1 MDFMW
6 IIVIFLIAVTAV
18 LLFLYKSRQK
28 QGYEQGYNAARI
40 EFEELIRASNNEK
53 NELRTRLAVISE
65 RNEDIPKLNEQIKH
79 QQEIILNNSAKISA
93 LEKEL
98 EQEKKSFEEKLDVV
112 NKAEEKFREAF
123 SALSKTALESNNENF
138 IQSARALFEQYSRN
152 FESNFDHRKQEIE
165 NFVNPLKDRL
175 SEFDTFIKELERNR
189 NTAYGELKEQVGS
202 LYNSQLA
209 LQKETQNLVSALRK
223 PQVRGRWGELQLRRV
238 VEMAGMTNYCDFYE
252 QETTTTDNDKK
263 QRPDMIVRLPNNR
276 NIAVDSKVPLLAY
289 LEAIETEDINQKEQ
303 LLANHARQLKEHLKK
318 LSAKS
323 YYQDIQPAPE
333 FVVCFLPGEIY
344 FYAALEKD
352 PTLIEY
358 GVENNVIISTPTTLI
373 SLLKA
378 VAYGWKQEQMAENAK
393 NISDLAKELYSRIN
407 TFSEHLSK
415 IGDGLDTAA
424 KNYNRAVASFE
435 SRVLVQ
441 ARKFNEFGIDK
452 GSEIK
457 EINQIETGIRQL
469 KQ

>member
-1 MDFMW
+1 MDVMW
-6 IIVIFLIAVTAV
+6 IVVIILIAVIAV
-18 LLFLYKSRQK
+18 LLFLNKSRQK
-28 QGYEQGYNAARI
+28 QGYEQGYNSARV
-40 EFEELIRASNNEK
+40 EFEELIRASNNET

-65 RNEDIPKLNEQIKH
+65 RNEDIPKLNDQIKH

-98 EQEKKSFEEKLDVV
+98 EQEKKSFEEKLDLV

-138 IQSARALFEQYSRN
+138 IKSARALFEQYSRN

-165 NFVNPLKDRL
+165 RFVNPLKDRL
-175 SEFDTFIKELERNR
+175 SEFDTFVKELERNR
-189 NTAYGELKEQVGS
+189 NTAYGELKEQLGS
-202 LYNSQLA
+202 LYNSQQSLK
-209 LQKETQNLVSALRK
+209 KETQNLVSALRK
-223 PQVRGRWGELQLRRV
+223 PQVRGRWGEIQLRRV

-252 QETTTTDNDKK
+252 QETTLSDNDKR

-276 NIAVDSKVPLLAY
+276 NIAVDSKVPLMAY
-289 LEAIETEDINQKEQ
+289 LEAIETENQDQKEQ
-303 LLANHARQLKEHLKK
+303 LLANHAKQLKDHLKK

-352 PTLIEY
+352 PSLIEY

-378 VAYGWKQEQMAENAK
+378 VAYGWKQEQMAESARTIGELGK
-393 NISDLAKELYSRIN
+393 DLYTRLY

-415 IGDGLDTAA
+415 VGDGLGSAV
-424 KNYNRAVASFE
+424 KNYNNAVASYE
-435 SRVLVQ
+435 SRVLVS
-441 ARKFNEFGIDK
+441 ARRFSELGVDK

-457 EINQIETGIRQL
+457 DISQIETAVRQL